1 VTASSVSARVIAAA
15 PPSTAVPSGSL
26 AIVDE
31 LLRDRHATLAR
42 IEVGRD
48 LPALGRVLLAT
59 LVCGAAM
66 FGAALGSYR
75 GGVQVVYA
83 GLKVPLAL
91 LATAVICAPTLTAVS
106 RALGRPASLARDLA
120 LLMTA
125 LAIGG
130 LVLLTLAPVVLAAR
144 AAELGYHRVILVASG
159 CAAVAAGASLRLLWR
174 GVRARGPRGARTAIL
189 VLALV
194 FAAVGAQVSWTLR
207 PFLVRP
213 QTVAVPFVRELDG
226 SLYDG
231 LRRSLRSAAG
241 LYDPPRRPWHLR
253 ALDGHGS
260 EAPTPEEA
268 AP

>member
-1 VTASSVSARVIAAA
+1 MTASTVSAPAMA
-15 PPSTAVPSGSL
+15 PPSTAVTGSL

-31 LLRDRHATLAR
+31 LLRERHATLAR

-48 LPALGRVLLAT
+48 LPALARVLLAT

-66 FGAALGSYR
+66 FGVALGSYR
-75 GGVQVVYA
+75 GGVQVLYA

-159 CAAVAAGASLRLLWR
+159 CAAVAAVASLRLLWR
-174 GVRARGPRGARTAIL
+174 GIRARGPRGARTAII

-213 QTVAVPFVRELDG
+213 QTVEVPFVRDLDG

-241 LYDPPRRPWHLR
+241 LYDPPRRPWHER
-253 ALDGHGS
+253 TLDRRPAQAS
-260 EAPTPEEA
+260 TPAEA